1 MKMVRF
7 IQILFFLG
15 LALVNWAQNNAV
27 VIDDNAYIVIN
38 GGVNGTEAVL
48 VVDQPHQNGIITT
61 GSGGNIITQG
71 EFDYVKW
78 NIGTSTGAYTVPFT
92 ADANNAKIPLTVNI
106 TGAGTGAGY
115 IAFSSWDVSPAGFD
129 NTPWPSQVTHMAG
142 ANGNPDVSDY
152 VVDRFWVIDVNDP
165 LGTGET
171 YSAIPSP
178 TINFTYNTG
187 YAPEMGGGNLL
198 TEGLLGGQ
206 HFDPVGENWHGSG
219 AGVGTA
225 TGIWGAD
232 NASGL
237 VSGVTPPAGEW
248 YRTWTLSD
256 YSSPLPVE
264 LTYFDLKC
272 EEEGVVVF
280 WETVSEVNASH
291 FEIHKSSN
299 GVDYELIGT
308 VQAMGNS
315 SNPVTYSYTDQYSS
329 AANMAYRLTE
339 VDNNGSR
346 RVLSSSMVSGCVSDA
361 TFEAYG
367 TLNGDVVI
375 TLNSSFKDDYDVMLF
390 DALGKQVSASQ
401 NISVVKGFNQFELSY
416 NHLAFGTYLLQVV
429 NDRESFTKKITIR

>member
-1 MKMVRF
+1 M
-7 IQILFFLG
+7 
-15 LALVNWAQNNAV
+15 
-27 VIDDNAYIVIN
+27 
-38 GGVNGTEAVL
+38 
-48 VVDQPHQNGIITT
+48 
-61 GSGGNIITQG
+61 
-71 EFDYVKW
+71 
-78 NIGTSTGAYTVPFT
+78 
-92 ADANNAKIPLTVNI
+92 
-106 TGAGTGAGY
+106 
-115 IAFSSWDVSPAGFD
+115 
-129 NTPWPSQVTHMAG
+129 
-142 ANGNPDVSDY
+142 
-152 VVDRFWVIDVNDP
+152 
-165 LGTGET
+165 
-171 YSAIPSP
+171 
-178 TINFTYNTG
+178 
-187 YAPEMGGGNLL
+187 